1 MRQGFAH
8 RLVFLRAFVT
18 HPSLVG
24 AVLPTSRRAVR
35 DMLDMADVRGA
46 DVVVELGPGTGV
58 YTQEI
63 LLRLRSDARLVALER
78 DVGLVRLLRERFN
91 DPRLRVICDSA
102 ENLRD
107 HLGDGATEVV
117 VSGLPLT
124 SLGGVVRRRVLTEI
138 VRVLAPG
145 GTALV
150 LQYSPKIQAELGRF
164 FPSVRR
170 RLSPLNV
177 PPAFLFACSL
187 AQQGPAAK
195 AAGGT

>member
-1 MRQGFAH
+1 MRQGFTQ
-8 RLVFLRAFVT
+8 RLVFLRAFAT
-18 HPSLVG
+18 HPRLVG
-24 AVLPTSRRAVR
+24 AVSPTSRRVVR

-63 LLRLRSDARLVALER
+63 LLRLRPDARLVALER
-78 DVGLVRLLRERFN
+78 DAGLVQLLRERFD
-91 DPRLRVICDSA
+91 DPRLRVIGDFA

-107 HLGDGATEVV
+107 HLDDGAADVV
-117 VSGLPLT
+117 VSGLALT
-124 SLGGVVRRRVLTEI
+124 SLGRVVRQRILTEI
-138 VRVLAPG
+138 VPVLAPG

-150 LQYSPKIQAELGRF
+150 LQYSPKIQAELRRL

-187 AQQGPAAK
+187 AQQGPAMK
-195 AAGGT
+195 AGGRT